1 MCPALLENEER
12 CFGGMTFFAQSHP
25 IEVCGSNGL
34 PLTPNSITIY
44 GKSQF
49 LKTIHHPNLST
60 YLDIIRSKHER
71 IVVVTEYNGDPLSSK
86 ENLST
91 DDIMKI
97 AFQCLLGLQHM
108 NILNLVHRHLSPEN
122 ILINKSGNVQL
133 YNCGLYYMTDCGKHV
148 SFPIGYPK
156 YTAPE
161 VFLSP
166 CVSSPKV
173 DSWSL
178 GMIIAELLL
187 RGPIWSGVKLSQC
200 LRKVLSLIHC
210 ETSVF
215 ERLARENNYYN
226 SYMELPDKVKEFVDC
241 CLQIHPSKRKIPEE
255 LLKLPIFKELLLKSK
270 KEEQEN
276 LYKNVI
282 VRKMDELYYLWQ
294 LAGGDI
300 TVELKKQGLIRS
312 RPPILSIPNLVILL
326 GQMFGHR
333 DTAGLL
339 DLRVIKVPLD
349 TLRQRLSHIPYIANY
364 PWLTNEM
371 HVQSQEDLIDAA
383 SQLPL
388 IIRERDTEYQF
399 YRIILYNR
407 LLQVYPITREAI
419 IEEAHKDIPPPV
431 RGAVWAALLGIT
443 GDIQKRY
450 DMIDKETPTHTDRQ
464 IEVDIPR
471 CHQYSELLSSGAG
484 HERLQRLLK
493 AWVRN
498 NPHYVYWQGLDS
510 LTAPFLYLNFN
521 NEGNK
526 LIIFFFCYILF
537 LIHKT
542 FILARAFECLSAFI
556 PKYLHKFFLKD
567 NSAIIQEYLGKFSQI
582 IAFHDPQLAN
592 HLRSIN
598 FVPELFAIPWFLTMF
613 SHVFP
618 LHKILH
624 LWDKL
629 LLGDSS
635 FPLLVGLAI
644 LKQLRDSLLTSGFN
658 ECILLFSDLPEID
671 IELCVKD
678 SMTMYQNTPASITYR
693 KYQFNQPK
701 DMNWSEPEPGTERMP
716 TICVDDFLNLLDNNP
731 ERLIVVDI
739 RNNIQFER
747 GSIAGS
753 INIPF
758 TSVQLSQTQ
767 IETLG
772 PQAKPIAENK
782 NSIVVIIGP
791 HDQNNALFVD
801 FLVKCG
807 VMGVCSLQGGIYGLR
822 SKSPN
827 IIVAIR

>member
-1 MCPALLENEER
+1 MCPAILDTEER
-12 CFGGMTFFAQSHP
+12 CLGGMTFFAQSHP
-25 IEVCGSNGL
+25 SELCGSNGL

-44 GKSQF
+44 GKSQY
-49 LKTIHHPNLST
+49 LKTINHPNLST

-71 IVVVTEYNGDPLSSK
+71 TVVVAEYSGIPLSGRDSLPTN
-86 ENLST
+86 EIIRISY
-91 DDIMKI
+91 
-97 AFQCLLGLQHM
+97 QCLLGLEH
-108 NILNLVHRHLSPEN
+108 IHELGLVHRHLSPDN
-122 ILINKSGNVQL
+122 ILISQNGKVQL
-133 YNCGLYYMTDCGKHV
+133 YNYGLYFMTDSGRNI

-161 VFLSP
+161 VFLGSGI
-166 CVSSPKV
+166 SGRKV

-178 GMIIAELLL
+178 GMIMAECFLEK
-187 RGPIWSGVKLSQC
+187 RIWHGIKLSQC
-200 LRKVLSLIHC
+200 LRKVLSLLHS

-215 ERLARENNYYN
+215 ERLAQENDRYDQYKK
-226 SYMELPDKVKEFVDC
+226 LPQEIKDFVDA
-241 CLQIHPSKRKIPEE
+241 CLAIRPSARKTCEE
-255 LLKLPIFKELLLKSK
+255 LLQLPLFKDLAENDIKEKSV
-270 KEEQEN
+270 N
-276 LYKNVI
+276 VYKNVTI
-282 VRKMDELYYLWQ
+282 RRMDELYYLWQ
-294 LAGGDI
+294 LAGGDMTI
-300 TVELKKQGLIRS
+300 ELKKQGLIRS

-326 GQMFGHR
+326 GQMFGRR

-339 DLRVIKVPLD
+339 DLRVVKVPLD
-349 TLRQRLSHIPYIANY
+349 TLRQRLSHIPYIANC
-364 PWLTNEM
+364 PRLTSQM
-371 HVQSQEDLIDAA
+371 HIKAQDDLTDVA

-399 YRIILYNR
+399 YRIVIYDR
-407 LLQVYPITREAI
+407 LLQVYPITRKAI
-419 IEEAHKDIPPPV
+419 IREAHKDIPPPV
-431 RGAVWAALLGIT
+431 RGPVWAALLGVS

-493 AWVRN
+493 AWVRD

-521 NEGNK
+521 NE
-526 LIIFFFCYILF
+526 
-537 LIHKT
+537 
-542 FILARAFECLSAFI
+542 ARAFACLSAFI

-567 NSAIIQEYLGKFSQI
+567 NSAVIQEYLGKFSQI

-592 HLRSIN
+592 HLRSIS

-635 FPLLVGLAI
+635 FPLMVGLAI
-644 LKQLRDSLLTSGFN
+644 LRQLRDSLLTSGFN

-678 SMTMYQNTPASITYR
+678 STTMYERTPASITYR
-693 KYQFNQPK
+693 RHQFDQSK
-701 DMNWSEPEPGTERMP
+701 AKNWSEPEPETERMP
-716 TICVDDFLNLLDNNP
+716 RISIEDFLNLTDITQDKI
-731 ERLIVVDI
+731 IVVDI
-739 RNNIQFER
+739 RNKMQFER
-747 GSIAGS
+747 GAVRGS

-758 TSVQLSQTQ
+758 SSVQLSHTH
-767 IETLG
+767 IDTLG
-772 PQAKPIAENK
+772 PQAKPLAEQK
-782 NSIVVIIGP
+782 DRLVVIIGP
-791 HDQNNALFVD
+791 HDQNNALFAD
-801 FLVKCG
+801 FLIKCNI
-807 VMGVCSLQGGIYGLR
+807 MGVCSLQGGIYALR

-827 IIVAIR
+827 ILVNSSR

>member
-1 MCPALLENEER
+1 
-12 CFGGMTFFAQSHP
+12 MTFFAQSHP

-71 IVVVTEYNGDPLSSK
+71 IVVVTEYNGDPLSNK
-86 ENLST
+86 ENLSI

-97 AFQCLLGLQHM
+97 AFQCLLGLEHM
-108 NILNLVHRHLSPEN
+108 NMLDLVHRHLSPEN

-133 YNCGLYYMTDCGKHV
+133 YNFGLYYMTDSEKNV

-156 YTAPE
+156 YTTPE
-161 VFLSP
+161 VFLSSGI
-166 CVSSPKV
+166 SSPKV

-187 RGPIWSGVKLSQC
+187 GRPIWPAVKLSQC

-226 SYMELPDKVKEFVDC
+226 TYMELPDNVKEFVDC
-241 CLQIHPSKRKIPEE
+241 CLQIHPSKRKTPKE
-255 LLKLPIFKELLLKSK
+255 LLKLPIFKEFLLNNE
-270 KEEQEN
+270 KEREEKRYN
-276 LYKNVI
+276 NII

-326 GQMFGHR
+326 GQMFGRR

-339 DLRVIKVPLD
+339 DLRVVKVPLD

-364 PWLTNEM
+364 PWLTNF
-371 HVQSQEDLIDAA
+371 
-383 SQLPL
+383 
-388 IIRERDTEYQF
+388 EYQF
-399 YRIILYNR
+399 YRIILYDR

-484 HERLQRLLK
+484 HEGLQRLLK

-521 NEGNK
+521 NE
-526 LIIFFFCYILF
+526 
-537 LIHKT
+537 
-542 FILARAFECLSAFI
+542 ARAFECLSTFI

-582 IAFHDPQLAN
+582 IAFHDSQLAN

-629 LLGDSS
+629 LLGNSS
-635 FPLLVGLAI
+635 FPLLVGVAI

-678 SMTMYQNTPASITYR
+678 SMIMYQNTPASITYR
-693 KYQFNQPK
+693 KHQFNQPK
-701 DMNWSEPEPGTERMP
+701 DMNWPEPEPDTEKMP
-716 TICVDDFLNLLDNNP
+716 RISVDDFLNLLENNP
-731 ERLIVVDI
+731 ERLIVVDV

-747 GSIAGS
+747 GAVAGS

-782 NSIVVIIGP
+782 NNIVVIIGP
-791 HDQNNALFVD
+791 HDQNNALFAD

-807 VMGVCSLQGGIYGLR
+807 IMGVCSLQGGIFALR
-822 SKSPN
+822 SKSPSV
-827 IIVAIR
+827 IVATR

>member
-25 IEVCGSNGL
+25 VEVCGSNGL

-71 IVVVTEYNGDPLSSK
+71 IVVVAEYNGDPLNSK
-86 ENLST
+86 KNLNT
-91 DDIMKI
+91 DDILKI
-97 AFQCLLGLQHM
+97 AFQCLLGLQYM
-108 NILNLVHRHLSPEN
+108 NKLGLVHRHLSPEN
-122 ILINKSGNVQL
+122 ILFNKSGNVQL
-133 YNCGLYYMTDCGKHV
+133 YNFGLYFMTDCGKNV

-161 VFLSP
+161 VFLSSG
-166 CVSSPKV
+166 VSSPKV

-187 RGPIWSGVKLSQC
+187 TKSIWSGVKLSQC

-215 ERLARENNYYN
+215 ERLAREINCYN
-226 SYMELPDKVKEFVDC
+226 IYKDLPDKVKEFVDC
-241 CLQIHPSKRKIPEE
+241 CLQIHPLKRKIPEE
-255 LLKLPIFKELLLKSK
+255 LLKLPIFEKFLLQNEKEIEK
-270 KEEQEN
+270 N
-276 LYKNVI
+276 LYRNVI

-326 GQMFGHR
+326 GQMFGRR
-333 DTAGLL
+333 DTAGLF
-339 DLRVIKVPLD
+339 DLRVVKIPLD
-349 TLRQRLSHIPYIANY
+349 TLHQRLSHIPYIANY
-364 PWLTNEM
+364 PWLTDQM
-371 HVQSQEDLIDAA
+371 RVQSQEELIDAA

-399 YRIILYNR
+399 YRIVLYDR

-443 GDIQKRY
+443 GDIQKYY

-521 NEGNK
+521 NE
-526 LIIFFFCYILF
+526 
-537 LIHKT
+537 
-542 FILARAFECLSAFI
+542 
-556 PKYLHKFFLKD
+556 
-567 NSAIIQEYLGKFSQI
+567 
-582 IAFHDPQLAN
+582 
-592 HLRSIN
+592 
-598 FVPELFAIPWFLTMF
+598 
-613 SHVFP
+613 
-618 LHKILH
+618 
-624 LWDKL
+624 
-629 LLGDSS
+629 
-635 FPLLVGLAI
+635 
-644 LKQLRDSLLTSGFN
+644 
-658 ECILLFSDLPEID
+658 
-671 IELCVKD
+671 D
-678 SMTMYQNTPASITYR
+678 SMMMYQNTPPSITYR
-693 KYQFNQPK
+693 KHQFNQPK
-701 DMNWSEPEPGTERMP
+701 DVNWLEPEPGTEKMP
-716 TICVDDFLNLLDNNP
+716 RICVDDFLDLLDNSP
-731 ERLIVVDI
+731 DRLIAVDI

-747 GSIAGS
+747 GAVVGS

-758 TSVQLSQTQ
+758 TSVQLSLTH

-772 PQAKPIAENK
+772 PHAKPLVENK

-791 HDQNNALFVD
+791 HDQNNALFAD
-801 FLVKCG
+801 FLIKCG
-807 VMGVCSLQGGIYGLR
+807 VVGVCSLQGGISALR
-822 SKSPN
+822 MKSPN
-827 IIVAIR
+827 IIVAPR

>member
-25 IEVCGSNGL
+25 VEVCGSNGL

-49 LKTIHHPNLST
+49 LKTIYHPHLSP

-71 IVVVTEYNGDPLSSK
+71 IVVVSEYSGDPLSTKHDLNTEEIIRIS
-86 ENLST
+86 
-91 DDIMKI
+91 
-97 AFQCLLGLQHM
+97 FQCLLALQHM
-108 NILNLVHRHLSPEN
+108 NELDLVHRHLSPDN
-122 ILINKSGNVQL
+122 ILIKKNGDIQL
-133 YNCGLYYMTDCGKHV
+133 YNYGLYYMTDGGKNV
-148 SFPIGYPK
+148 SFPIGTPK

-161 VFLSP
+161 VFLTPSLSG
-166 CVSSPKV
+166 VKV
-173 DSWSL
+173 DSWSI
-178 GMIIAELLL
+178 GMIIAEKLL
-187 RGPIWSGVKLSQC
+187 GQSIWASVKLSQC
-200 LRKVLSLIHC
+200 LRKVLSLILC
-210 ETSVF
+210 DTSIF
-215 ERLARENNYYN
+215 ERLARENNCFNIYEKLPK
-226 SYMELPDKVKEFVDC
+226 ELKEFVDS
-241 CLQIHPSKRKIPEE
+241 CLQIHPAKRKTPEQ
-255 LLKLPIFKELLLKSK
+255 LLKLPIFAEYLKRNAQDKEA
-270 KEEQEN
+270 N

-300 TVELKKQGLIRS
+300 TIDLKKQGLIRS

-326 GQMFGHR
+326 GQMFGQR
-333 DTAGLL
+333 DTASLL
-339 DLRVIKVPLD
+339 DVRVVKVPLE
-349 TLRQRLSHIPYIANY
+349 TLRQRLAHIPFIANY
-364 PWLTNEM
+364 PWLTNQM
-371 HVQSQEDLIDAA
+371 RVQAQEDLTNTA

-399 YRIILYNR
+399 YRLVLFDR
-407 LLQVYPITREAI
+407 LLQAYPLTQEAI
-419 IEEAHKDIPPPV
+419 IDEAHKDIPPPV
-431 RGAVWAALLGIT
+431 RGAVWTTLLGIT
-443 GDIQKRY
+443 GDIQERY
-450 DMIDKETPTHTDRQ
+450 DRIDKETPTHTDRQ

-521 NEGNK
+521 NE
-526 LIIFFFCYILF
+526 
-537 LIHKT
+537 
-542 FILARAFECLSAFI
+542 ARAFACLSTFI

-567 NSAIIQEYLGKFSQI
+567 NSAVIQEYLGKFSQI

-592 HLRSIN
+592 HLKSIN

-644 LKQLRDSLLTSGFN
+644 LKQLRDSLLMSGFN

-693 KYQFNQPK
+693 KHQYNTAK
-701 DMNWSEPEPGTERMP
+701 DINRIEPEVGTEKMP
-716 TICVDDFLNLLDNNP
+716 RISVDDFLNLYNNSP
-731 ERLIVVDI
+731 SKVIAVDV
-739 RNNIQFER
+739 RSNIQFER
-747 GSIAGS
+747 GAILGS

-758 TSVQLSQTQ
+758 TSVQLSQTH
-767 IETLG
+767 IDTLG
-772 PQAKPIAENK
+772 PQAKPLVDNK
-782 NSIVVIIGP
+782 SSIVVIIGP
-791 HDQNNALFVD
+791 HDQNNALFAD

-807 VMGVCSLQGGIYGLR
+807 VIGVCSLQGGINALR

-827 IIVAIR
+827 IIVPVRAN

>member
-1 MCPALLENEER
+1 
-12 CFGGMTFFAQSHP
+12 MTFFAQSHP
-25 IEVCGSNGL
+25 VEVCGSNGL

-44 GKSQF
+44 GKAQF

-60 YLDIIRSKHER
+60 YLDIIRGKHER
-71 IVVVTEYNGDPLSSK
+71 IVVVTEYNGESLSSK
-86 ENLST
+86 QDLST
-91 DDIMKI
+91 QDIIKI
-97 AFQCLLGLQHM
+97 SFQCLLGLQHM
-108 NILNLVHRHLSPEN
+108 NELNLVHRHLSPDN
-122 ILINKSGNVQL
+122 ILVSKSQHVQL
-133 YNCGLYYMTDCGKHV
+133 YNFGLYYMTDEGKNV
-148 SFPIGYPK
+148 SFPIGHPK

-161 VFLSP
+161 VLLNSLLS
-166 CVSSPKV
+166 SNKV

-178 GMIIAELLL
+178 GMIIAELSL
-187 RGPIWSGVKLSQC
+187 GKPIWPGVKLSQC

-210 ETSVF
+210 DTCIF
-215 ERLARENNYYN
+215 ERLARENNCFNIY
-226 SYMELPDKVKEFVDC
+226 EDLPDKLKEFVNS
-241 CLQIHPSKRKIPEE
+241 CLQIQSSKRKSPEE
-255 LLKLPIFKELLLKSK
+255 LLELPTFEEFLSKNRKE
-270 KEEQEN
+270 KEEN

-326 GQMFGHR
+326 GQMFGRR

-339 DLRVIKVPLD
+339 DLRIVKVSLD
-349 TLRQRLSHIPYIANY
+349 TLHQRLSHIPYIANY
-364 PWLTNEM
+364 PWLTNQMRVEA
-371 HVQSQEDLIDAA
+371 QEELTNVA

-399 YRIILYNR
+399 YRIVLYDR
-407 LLQVYPITREAI
+407 LLQVYPLTRNAI
-419 IEEAHKDIPPPV
+419 VEEAHKDIPPPV

-510 LTAPFLYLNFN
+510 LTAPFLYLNFS
-521 NEGNK
+521 NE
-526 LIIFFFCYILF
+526 
-537 LIHKT
+537 
-542 FILARAFECLSAFI
+542 ARAFECLSAFI

-567 NSAIIQEYLGKFSQI
+567 NSAVIQEYLGKFSQI

-592 HLRSIN
+592 HLKSIN

-678 SMTMYQNTPASITYR
+678 SMTMYQNTPTSITYR
-693 KYQFNQPK
+693 KHQFNQLK
-701 DMNWSEPEPGTERMP
+701 DASWIEPEPGTEKMP
-716 TICVDDFLNLLDNNP
+716 RISVDDFLNLFDNSLNK
-731 ERLIVVDI
+731 LIVVDI

-747 GSIAGS
+747 GAVMGS

-758 TSVQLSQTQ
+758 TSVQLSQTH
-767 IETLG
+767 IDTLG
-772 PQAKPIAENK
+772 PHAKPLADNK

-791 HDQNNALFVD
+791 HDQNNALFSD
-801 FLVKCG
+801 FLIRCG
-807 VMGVCSLQGGIYGLR
+807 IMQVCALQGGINAIRL
-822 SKSPN
+822 KSPN
-827 IIVAIR
+827 IIVPAR

>member
-25 IEVCGSNGL
+25 VEVCGSNGL

-49 LKTIHHPNLST
+49 LKTIYHPNLST

-71 IVVVTEYNGDPLSSK
+71 IVVVAEYNGDPLNSK
-86 ENLST
+86 KNVNT
-91 DDIMKI
+91 DDILKI
-97 AFQCLLGLQHM
+97 AFQCLLGLQYM
-108 NILNLVHRHLSPEN
+108 NKLGLVHRHLSPEN
-122 ILINKSGNVQL
+122 ILFNKSGNVQL
-133 YNCGLYYMTDCGKHV
+133 YNFGLYFMTDCGKNV

-161 VFLSP
+161 VFLSSG
-166 CVSSPKV
+166 VSSPKV

-187 RGPIWSGVKLSQC
+187 TKSIWSGVKLSQC

-215 ERLARENNYYN
+215 ERLAREINCYN
-226 SYMELPDKVKEFVDC
+226 IYKDLPDKVKEFVDC
-241 CLQIHPSKRKIPEE
+241 CLQIHPLKRKIPEE
-255 LLKLPIFKELLLKSK
+255 LLKLSIFEKFLLQNEKEIEK
-270 KEEQEN
+270 N
-276 LYKNVI
+276 LYRNII

-326 GQMFGHR
+326 GQMFGRR
-333 DTAGLL
+333 DTAGLF
-339 DLRVIKVPLD
+339 DLRVVKIPLD
-349 TLRQRLSHIPYIANY
+349 TLHQRLSHIPYIANY
-364 PWLTNEM
+364 PWLTDQM
-371 HVQSQEDLIDAA
+371 RVQSQEELIDAA

-399 YRIILYNR
+399 YRIVLYDR

-443 GDIQKRY
+443 GDIQKYY

-521 NEGNK
+521 NE
-526 LIIFFFCYILF
+526 
-537 LIHKT
+537 
-542 FILARAFECLSAFI
+542 
-556 PKYLHKFFLKD
+556 D
-567 NSAIIQEYLGKFSQI
+567 
-582 IAFHDPQLAN
+582 
-592 HLRSIN
+592 
-598 FVPELFAIPWFLTMF
+598 
-613 SHVFP
+613 VFP

-678 SMTMYQNTPASITYR
+678 SMMMYQNTPPSITYR
-693 KYQFNQPK
+693 KHQFNQPK
-701 DMNWSEPEPGTERMP
+701 DVNWLEPEPGTEKMP
-716 TICVDDFLNLLDNNP
+716 RICVDDFLDLLDNSP
-731 ERLIVVDI
+731 DRLIAVDI

-747 GSIAGS
+747 GAVVGS

-758 TSVQLSQTQ
+758 TSVQLSLTH

-772 PQAKPIAENK
+772 PHAKPLVENK

-791 HDQNNALFVD
+791 HDQNNALFAD
-801 FLVKCG
+801 FLIKCG
-807 VMGVCSLQGGIYGLR
+807 VVGVCSLQGGISALR
-822 SKSPN
+822 IKSPN
-827 IIVAIR
+827 IIVIPR

>member
-25 IEVCGSNGL
+25 VEVCGSNGL

-71 IVVVTEYNGDPLSSK
+71 VVVVAEYNGDTLNKK
-86 ENLST
+86 ENLNI
-91 DDIMKI
+91 DDIVKI

-108 NILNLVHRHLSPEN
+108 NNLGLVHRHLNPEN
-122 ILINKSGNVQL
+122 ILVNKSGNVQL
-133 YNCGLYYMTDCGKHV
+133 YNFGLYYMTDSGKNV

-161 VFLSP
+161 VFLSSG
-166 CVSSPKV
+166 VSSSKV

-187 RGPIWSGVKLSQC
+187 GKSIWPGVKLSQC

-215 ERLARENNYYN
+215 ERLARETNCYN
-226 SYMELPDKVKEFVDC
+226 IYKDLPDKVKDFVDC
-241 CLQIHPSKRKIPEE
+241 CLQIHPLERKVPEE
-255 LLKLPIFKELLLKSK
+255 LLKLPIFEEFLLQNEKE
-270 KEEQEN
+270 KEKN

-300 TVELKKQGLIRS
+300 TVELKKQGFIRS

-326 GQMFGHR
+326 GQMFGRR

-339 DLRVIKVPLD
+339 DLRVVKVPLD
-349 TLRQRLSHIPYIANY
+349 TLHQRLSHIPYIANY
-364 PWLTNEM
+364 PWLTNQM
-371 HVQSQEDLIDAA
+371 RVQSQEDLIDAA

-399 YRIILYNR
+399 YRIVLYDR

-521 NEGNK
+521 NEG
-526 LIIFFFCYILF
+526 
-537 LIHKT
+537 
-542 FILARAFECLSAFI
+542 
-556 PKYLHKFFLKD
+556 
-567 NSAIIQEYLGKFSQI
+567 
-582 IAFHDPQLAN
+582 
-592 HLRSIN
+592 
-598 FVPELFAIPWFLTMF
+598 
-613 SHVFP
+613 
-618 LHKILH
+618 
-624 LWDKL
+624 
-629 LLGDSS
+629 
-635 FPLLVGLAI
+635 
-644 LKQLRDSLLTSGFN
+644 FN

-678 SMTMYQNTPASITYR
+678 SMMMYQNTPPSITYR
-693 KYQFNQPK
+693 KHQFNQPK
-701 DMNWSEPEPGTERMP
+701 DINWLEPEPGTEKMP
-716 TICVDDFLNLLDNNP
+716 RISVDDFLDLLNNSP
-731 ERLIVVDI
+731 ERLITVDV

-747 GSIAGS
+747 GAVVGS

-758 TSVQLSQTQ
+758 TSVQLSLTH

-772 PQAKPIAENK
+772 PHAKPLVENK
-782 NSIVVIIGP
+782 NSVVVIIGP
-791 HDQNNALFVD
+791 HDQNNALFAD

-807 VMGVCSLQGGIYGLR
+807 VVGVCSLQGGISILR
-822 SKSPN
+822 AKSPN
-827 IIVAIR
+827 VIVALR